1 MSDPRIDNPM
11 WLVRVDPETDERLT
25 GDELRRFTDSINEG
39 RLEMRRSGMGINVVN
54 LGALAQRIERAL
66 RPGYLP
72 KRSDFS
78 DQTKAD
84 RAEIEKEALRWPR
97 GERHEVLV
105 ESEIVARVL
114 WIEQLLANAFC
125 GSEAASAYQPSTSG
139 KELDSCDVS

>member
-1 MSDPRIDNPM
+1 MGDPRIDNPM
-11 WLVRVDPETDERLT
+11 WLVRPNPEAPPFSREELER
-25 GDELRRFTDSINEG
+25 FAA
-39 RLEMRRSGMGINVVN
+39 SGQPMVLAEPSLHVVN

-66 RPGYLP
+66 RPGRLS
-72 KRSDFS
+72 KRSDFG
-78 DQTKAD
+78 DEAKAD